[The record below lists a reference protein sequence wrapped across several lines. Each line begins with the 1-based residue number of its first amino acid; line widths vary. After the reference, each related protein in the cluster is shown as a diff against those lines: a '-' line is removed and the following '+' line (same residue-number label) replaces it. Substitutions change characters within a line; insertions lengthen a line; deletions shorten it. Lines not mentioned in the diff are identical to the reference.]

1 MGLSPWGSVDGA
13 WLEKVMVCGCG
24 LEGFQSH
31 SILSLLLLLGHFA
44 DPLLFFSPL
53 LVQCH
58 RANGLAPG
66 LLRQSASC
74 RHKQSLRYSVTVK
87 ED

>member
-31 SILSLLLLLGHFA
+31 GILSLLLLLGHFA
-44 DPLLFFSPL
+44 DPLFFFLTIISPMPQSQWISTRTAKTVSL
-53 LVQCH
+53 L
-58 RANGLAPG
+58 P
-66 LLRQSASC
+66 S
-74 RHKQSLRYSVTVK
+74 
-87 ED
+87 